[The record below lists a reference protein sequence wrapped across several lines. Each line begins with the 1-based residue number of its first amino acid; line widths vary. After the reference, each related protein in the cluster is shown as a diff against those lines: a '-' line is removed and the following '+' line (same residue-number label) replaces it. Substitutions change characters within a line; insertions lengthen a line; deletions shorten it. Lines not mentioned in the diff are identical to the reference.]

1 MSPVTRPQWLEELR
15 ALLGESAVLEERSDL
30 AAMEQGW
37 RYGSGTA
44 LAAVRPSDA
53 AGVAAVLKLASE
65 RGLRVQPIGANTGL
79 VGASNPDAS
88 GEQLVLS
95 LERLTGY
102 IEIDAID
109 RVVVADAGVTLS
121 RLNEALAAHGLMF
134 PVDLGA
140 DPQLGGMVV
149 TNTGGTRLVRYGDV
163 RHNLLG
169 IDAVLPDGTRLEGCK
184 ALRKDNTGLDWKQLF
199 VGTSGTFGVVTRV
212 ALQVVPIPA
221 QRTAMLAAASSGEA
235 VLALLAHLERT
246 VGETLSAYEVISGE
260 ALEATLR
267 HGANLRSPFAE
278 GVPAYAVLVELS
290 STLAPGM
297 LDLET
302 ALAGS
307 LEAFV
312 ESDAAEGLEDA
323 LVGQAEDFWSIRHQV
338 SESLREEGQVL
349 ALDLSVPRSAMARFS
364 AAVRELMATD
374 YPFARVCDF
383 GHWGDGGTHMNLVWS
398 AADAPAGKSAE
409 IQDRVYRLCVD
420 QFQGSYSAEHGVGP
434 HNLAHYQRFTA
445 PAVRGLVAALKAHL
459 DPARRIGTV
468 DLS

>member
-1 MSPVTRPQWLEELR
+1 MTSTTGTEWLEELR
-15 ALLGESAVLEERSDL
+15 ARLGASAVLEERSDL

-44 LAAVRPSDA
+44 LAAVRPGDA
-53 AGVAAVLKLASE
+53 AGVAAVLRLASE
-65 RGLRVQPIGANTGL
+65 RGIRVQPLGANTGL

-88 GEQLVLS
+88 GQQLVLS
-95 LERLTGY
+95 LERLSSH
-102 IEIDAID
+102 IEIDAVD

-121 RLNEALAAHGLMF
+121 QLNEALTPYGLMF

-169 IDAVLPDGTRLEGCK
+169 IDAVLPDGTLLEGCR

-199 VGTSGTFGVVTRV
+199 CGTSGTFGVVTRV

-246 VGETLSAYEVISGE
+246 VGETLSAYEVISAE

-267 HGANLRSPFAE
+267 HGADLRNPFTE
-278 GVPAYAVLVELS
+278 GTPAYAVLVELS
-290 STLAPGM
+290 STLSPEL
-297 LDLET
+297 LDLEA

-338 SESLREEGQVL
+338 SESLREEGRVL
-349 ALDLSVPRSAMARFS
+349 ALDLSVPRSSMSRFS
-364 AAVRELMATD
+364 AAVRELMAKE
-374 YPFARVCDF
+374 YPFVRVCDF
-383 GHWGDGGTHMNLVWS
+383 GHWGDGGTHMNLVWRDE
-398 AADAPAGKSAE
+398 DAPSDLRAE
-409 IQDRVYRLCVD
+409 VQDRVYRLCVEE
-420 QFQGSYSAEHGVGP
+420 FQGSYSAEHGVGP
-434 HNLAHYQRFTA
+434 HNLGHYQRFTS
-445 PAVRGLVAALKAHL
+445 PEVRALVGALKEHL
-459 DPARRIGTV
+459 DPARRLGTV
-468 DLS
+468 DLD